1 MVDVCSFSWHQVGA
15 GRDPEVIG
23 ELYNLHHGATFGSLA
38 QRLKIEP
45 IMGYLLQQK
54 GSPRSSN
61 SQRTILCHKQ
71 GKSLIFPKQ
80 SGCGKWFHTSRILHI

>member
-1 MVDVCSFSWHQVGA
+1 MVDVCSFSWQVGA

-45 IMGYLLQQK
+45 QK
-54 GSPRSSN
+54 GSSRSSN
-61 SQRTILCHKQ
+61 SQLTILCHKA
-71 GKSLIFPKQ
+71 KA
-80 SGCGKWFHTSRILHI
+80 